1 MNFLLSAKVAVR
13 KSSKSADF
21 LVASAVLSAGR
32 VKQVRAPSL
41 FEKFCERSCEFLRP
55 GSIWSNPAAAPEKA
69 EVCAH
74 LCVLPAACAS
84 LSLSLAPTS
93 MYMTV
98 GCVLGANTR

>member
-13 KSSKSADF
+13 KSSKSVDF

-32 VKQVRAPSL
+32 VKQVRAQSL

-55 GSIWSNPAAAPEKA
+55 GSIWSNPAAAAPEKA

-74 LCVLPAACAS
+74 LCVLPAACA
-84 LSLSLAPTS
+84 
-93 MYMTV
+93 
-98 GCVLGANTR
+98 